1 MESWSP
7 HEEEKPPSGGTGERE
22 GDNQN
27 LQERPSSVL
36 SVSTSIN
43 PTPNAPPSTNT
54 PTSFTFFRPAAQTM
68 ERKHRKKLVAKCE
81 EFLKTKIMEQNSASS
96 KTQSFPSPILPRH
109 FFPRGLSARSNH
121 TSSLPPPPSPPNYR
135 QQTDRHQLVSF

>member
-109 FFPRGLSARSNH
+109 FFSARPFSKEQPY
-121 TSSLPPPPSPPNYR
+121 TVSPSPPFTAELPPTN
-135 QQTDRHQLVSF
+135 